1 MTEFHAPVSPS
12 PPPREEVWLAWYLR
26 ALAVVFLGAGL
37 WQWQSIL
44 GTPGFVSLVDMPVY
58 RQVLTGYLGI
68 VMLVAAVGL
77 WMAASWGTVVWL
89 LAALSEIVAHV
100 AFRDLY
106 GPAWGLVGFHLATMI
121 SYVVLAWQ
129 VAQVREE

>member
-1 MTEFHAPVSPS
+1 MPV
-12 PPPREEVWLAWYLR
+12 PPPREERWLAWYLR
-26 ALAVVFLGAGL
+26 ALATVFLIAGL
-37 WQWQSIL
+37 LQWQSIL
-44 GTPGFVSLVDMPVY
+44 GTPGFVAISDMPIY
-58 RQVLTGYLGI
+58 RQILTGYLGI

-77 WMAASWGTVVWL
+77 WMVASWGTVVWM

-106 GPAWGLVGFHLATMI
+106 GPAWGVVGFHLTAMVI
-121 SYVVLAWQ
+121 YVVLAWR